1 MNRETLITHRLIMVI
16 FQMTLH
22 VRRPSSITVTTSAVR
37 LTSQMIKLTSL
48 SMMLTC
54 HTVNSSLMNTAAVKT
69 LPYKFNGKQVDE
81 ETGLYYYGAR

>member
-1 MNRETLITHRLIMVI
+1 MNQVTLITHRLVMVI

-48 SMMLTC
+48 SIMLTC
-54 HTVNSSLMNTAAVKT
+54 HTVNSSLMNTAAMKT

-81 ETGLYYYGAR
+81 KTGLYYYGAR

>member
-1 MNRETLITHRLIMVI
+1 
-16 FQMTLH
+16 
-22 VRRPSSITVTTSAVR
+22 
-37 LTSQMIKLTSL
+37 
-48 SMMLTC
+48 MMLTC